1 MLCAVADRKS
11 MSKNSI
17 EIEYHS
23 INILVIYI
31 VFDTIC
37 VVSQSNMGTTIE
49 VERIFTESL
58 KSIYRVL
65 LIIIVMYL
73 CVELYCN
80 YNQLD

>member
-1 MLCAVADRKS
+1 
-11 MSKNSI
+11 
-17 EIEYHS
+17 
-23 INILVIYI
+23 
-31 VFDTIC
+31 
-37 VVSQSNMGTTIE
+37 MGTTIE

>member
-1 MLCAVADRKS
+1 MCAVADRKS
-11 MSKNSI
+11 MSKSSI

-37 VVSQSNMGTTIE
+37 VVSQSKMVTTIK
-49 VERIFTESL
+49 VERIFTESP

-65 LIIIVMYL
+65 LIIILMYL